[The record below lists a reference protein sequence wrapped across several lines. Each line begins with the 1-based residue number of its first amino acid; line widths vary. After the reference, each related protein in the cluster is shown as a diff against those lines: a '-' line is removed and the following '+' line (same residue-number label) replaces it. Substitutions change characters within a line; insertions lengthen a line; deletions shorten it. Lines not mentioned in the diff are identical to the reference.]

1 MLSFRPSGVSLSK
14 GRKLSA
20 PWTYT
25 ESNADT
31 CTVQNLEIKTWNAAT
46 FHLKRK
52 SLPEGYDKIARIQNQ
67 LFQIFNR
74 KNICSMHESQ
84 EQEAGRLCYCHT
96 IGCLTLWPETRY
108 RTMPE
113 DEAAPLLR
121 YQGKGFRSSWLCFF
135 LFFFLQME
143 SWGFK
148 KEERVILQ

>member
-1 MLSFRPSGVSLSK
+1 MV
-14 GRKLSA
+14 
-20 PWTYT
+20 
-25 ESNADT
+25 
-31 CTVQNLEIKTWNAAT
+31 
-46 FHLKRK
+46 
-52 SLPEGYDKIARIQNQ
+52 
-67 LFQIFNR
+67 
-74 KNICSMHESQ
+74 
-84 EQEAGRLCYCHT
+84 CYCHI

-148 KEERVILQ
+148 KEERVILQKCPFFKKSDSFNQPWIFMGRIDAEAPILLPPDMKSWLFRKDPDAGKDWGQEEKGVTEDEMVGWHHWFDGHEFEQTPGDSKG